1 VPSSVEEWER
11 ISKEF
16 EDRWTFPNCLGAMDC
31 KHITMRCP
39 VGSGSKFYNYKGFF
53 SIVLMAV
60 VDADYTFIYVDVGF
74 NGRVS
79 DGGIFARSS
88 LREHL
93 EKSELSVPS
102 PKPLPDRQNAVPYV
116 IVGDEAFPLKPYLL
130 KPYPSRLLDEIKRIF
145 NYRLSRAR
153 RIVENVFGIL
163 SSRFAIFQRPIVL
176 DAEKVELIVLAA
188 CALHNFLRTK
198 ATDTYM
204 PHGSIDSEDLE
215 NHNITEGEWRNGP
228 TPHNNFFNL
237 SNQGGNRTRI
247 ENREIRDEF
256 CNYFISSGQ
265 VS

>member
-1 VPSSVEEWER
+1 
-11 ISKEF
+11 
-16 EDRWTFPNCLGAMDC
+16 M
-31 KHITMRCP
+31 
-39 VGSGSKFYNYKGFF
+39 
-53 SIVLMAV
+53 
-60 VDADYTFIYVDVGF
+60 
-74 NGRVS
+74 
-79 DGGIFARSS
+79 
-88 LREHL
+88 
-93 EKSELSVPS
+93 
-102 PKPLPDRQNAVPYV
+102 
-116 IVGDEAFPLKPYLL
+116 
-130 KPYPSRLLDEIKRIF
+130 
-145 NYRLSRAR
+145 
-153 RIVENVFGIL
+153 
-163 SSRFAIFQRPIVL
+163 

-204 PHGSIDSEDLE
+204 SHESIDSEDLE